1 MIFLNLEMTHGY
13 ERIDEKSKN
22 CTFIDE
28 LSFLVFC
35 LHLVVVIFV
44 GKRYIDHFHKWQR
57 IFYSFVFM
65 LIRPT
70 GLTLV

>member
-22 CTFIDE
+22 CTFNDE

-44 GKRYIDHFHKWQR
+44 GKRYIGHFHKWQR
-57 IFYSFVFM
+57 IFLFLCIYVN
-65 LIRPT
+65 
-70 GLTLV
+70 